1 MVRGRF
7 FDHSRP
13 GGVDLVE
20 RLLASRYLSRRE
32 RRWVVGENLAYGKR
46 ARATPLSLVRAW
58 MTSPS
63 HRMNI
68 LEPRFRELGLGLA
81 LDFDDGAPRTFITV
95 DFGVREP

>member
-20 RLLASRYLSRRE
+20 RLFASRYLSRRE

-46 ARATPLSLVRAW
+46 ARATPLATVRAW
-58 MTSPS
+58 MTSAS

-81 LDFDDGAPRTFITV
+81 LDLDDGAPRTFITV
-95 DFGVREP
+95 NFGVREP